1 MAETEIT
8 YAFIQKAANHPG
20 VAAQLAAVAAR
31 IQSRA
36 QALAASEKVTMKVWT
51 EAGVRPQGRPFVN
64 VVADN
69 PAQEFGT
76 ARAKRRRIL
85 GRAGEAG

>member
-1 MAETEIT
+1 MAETEISFE
-8 YAFIQKAANHPG
+8 FIQKAANHPG
-20 VAAQLAAVAAR
+20 VIAQLGVVAAR

-36 QALAASEKVTMKVWT
+36 KALAASEKVTMDVWT

-64 VVADN
+64 VLADN
-69 PAQEFGT
+69 VAQEFGS
-76 ARAKRRRIL
+76 RRDKRRRIL